1 MQLAHRQSQLV
12 LSAGYPFDIP
22 GRNASIAT
30 YCCLAYH
37 LPLSI
42 AFAVREHTT
51 FVWGGCMLLPLAALR
66 SDRYGI
72 LAAWNQ
78 VGRHGPCMSHLL

>member
-1 MQLAHRQSQLV
+1 MAHP
-12 LSAGYPFDIP
+12 AGYPFDIP
-22 GRNASIAT
+22 GRNASIFT

-42 AFAVREHTT
+42 AFALREHTN
-51 FVWGGCMLLPLAALR
+51 FVWGGCMLLPLSDLR
-66 SDRYGI
+66 SDRIGI

-78 VGRHGPCMSHLL
+78 VGTHGLVDSKPASSWPTAH